1 MDKRAEFVR
10 QWFGRAQES
19 IDDFEKYIFLY
30 LCLVVVI
37 KGWEGNNGKLIG
49 AGEENDDGWYVN
61 KYFGSRYEAA
71 AIVELCEKLPS
82 FKSLVKRK
90 TDEQFFIVDTNKSD
104 DRALLRNLYN
114 NYLYPNQS
122 MTTSDKSRAIGIC
135 LKAIRNNLFHGGKL
149 YESGSDQ
156 ELLKYAVPVLEAL
169 VVDGAKRHMYLELIE
184 T

>member
-1 MDKRAEFVR
+1 
-10 QWFGRAQES
+10 
-19 IDDFEKYIFLY
+19 
-30 LCLVVVI
+30 VI
-37 KGWEGNNGKLIG
+37 KGWEGNNGELIG

-156 ELLKYAVPVLEAL
+156 SCSNMPCRCWKHWWLMGQSDTCILNLLKLNESQSSS
-169 VVDGAKRHMYLELIE
+169 LI
-184 T
+184 